1 MFIQSDFLRRLYFKA
16 AKTYARSALWTSG
29 KKILI
34 NSVPKAGTHM
44 VTSVMQGLP
53 QLMPAYRHI
62 RMPELVSQG
71 LENEDGGFNV
81 DLSRVHREFSPVRPG
96 QFCSGHMFYNS
107 DLDNYLGDNGF
118 KTLFIIRDPRDV
130 VISRY
135 NYILGLKRHP
145 LHDFFKYELKDKDR
159 ILDVCISGFRDVSK
173 FRKAGR
179 KKFTDS
185 RLLGV
190 AEQYKK
196 YAGWISS
203 KNCLV
208 LKFEDLRGAGG
219 GGSDQLRFAKFNKAL
234 QFVGVDIEEQ
244 LLRNKLCSKKSQKSA
259 TFHKGD
265 IGGWS
270 KYLSAD
276 NVDLLGGLWTS
287 DLDCFGYS
295 INVKK

>member
-1 MFIQSDFLRRLYFKA
+1 MV
-16 AKTYARSALWTSG
+16 AKSYARSAFWTSG
-29 KKILI
+29 EKVLI

-44 VTSVMQGLP
+44 VTSVFQGLP
-53 QLMPAYRHI
+53 NLMPAYRHV
-62 RMPELVSQG
+62 RMPDLVSP
-71 LENEDGGFNV
+71 EVDAKDGGFAV
-81 DLSRVHREFSPVRPG
+81 DLSLVNKEFSPVRRG
-96 QFCSGHMFYNS
+96 QFCSGHMFYNA

-145 LHDFFKYELKDKDR
+145 LHDFFKHELKDKSR
-159 ILDVCISGFRDVSK
+159 ILDVCISGFDDVSK
-173 FRKAGR
+173 FRKPGR

-185 RLLGV
+185 RLIGV

-208 LKFEDLRGAGG
+208 LKFEELRGANGG
-219 GGSDQLRFAKFNKAL
+219 GTEELRFKKFKEAID
-234 QFVGVDIEEQ
+234 FIGVDIDDQSLED
-244 LLRNKLCSKKSQKSA
+244 KLSSKGSHKSA

-270 KYLSAD
+270 KYLSAE
-276 NVDLLGGLWTS
+276 NVNLFNDLWTS
-287 DLDCFGYS
+287 DLNCFGYS
-295 INVKK
+295 INGKK

>member
-1 MFIQSDFLRRLYFKA
+1 ML
-16 AKTYARSALWTSG
+16 AKSYARSAFWSSG
-29 KKILI
+29 EKILI

-44 VTSVMQGLP
+44 VTSVFQGLP
-53 QLMPAYRHI
+53 NLMPAYRHV
-62 RMPELVSQG
+62 RMPDLVSSE
-71 LENEDGGFNV
+71 LAAKDGKFTV
-81 DLSRVHREFSPVRPG
+81 DLKLVNKEFSPVRRG
-96 QFCSGHMFYNS
+96 QFCSGHMFYNA

-145 LHDFFKYELKDKDR
+145 LHDFFKNELKDKSR
-159 ILDVCISGFRDVSK
+159 ILDVCISGFDDVSK
-173 FRKAGR
+173 FRKPGR

-185 RLLGV
+185 RFVGV

-208 LKFEDLRGAGG
+208 LKFEELRGVNG
-219 GGSDQLRFAKFNKAL
+219 GGSEELRFEKFKEAID
-234 QFVGVDIEEQ
+234 FIGVDIDDDS
-244 LLRNKLCSKKSQKSA
+244 LKDKLDSKGSHKSA
-259 TFHKGD
+259 TFLKGD

-270 KYLSAD
+270 KHLSAE
-276 NVDLLGGLWTS
+276 NINLLENIWTS
-287 DLDCFGYS
+287 DLASFGYS